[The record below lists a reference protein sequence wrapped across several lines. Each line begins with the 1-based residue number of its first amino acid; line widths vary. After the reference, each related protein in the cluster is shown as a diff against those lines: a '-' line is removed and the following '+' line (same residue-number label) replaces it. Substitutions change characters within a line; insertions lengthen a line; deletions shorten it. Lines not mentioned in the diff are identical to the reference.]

1 MQQMNVRE
9 LTKMSM
15 CVALCCVTAYIS
27 FPLPFTPGMVTALTF
42 ALSLTAYL
50 LSPRQ
55 TFTVIAIYVLLG
67 AAGLPVFAGGQGL
80 SRLVSPAGGF
90 YFAWLVAYPLLSLAK
105 GAVPNFKRYAL
116 MNVLIAVPI
125 TYAGGLASMLLL
137 LDVNLWQAL
146 TMAVLPF
153 IPGDLVKALAAA
165 VLGVKL
171 QMTLDAGNVHA

>member
-1 MQQMNVRE
+1 MEIRD
-9 LTKMSM
+9 LTKPAM

-50 LSPRQ
+50 LSPRR
-55 TFTVIAIYVLLG
+55 TLIVIALYILLG
-67 AAGLPVFAGGQGL
+67 AVGLPVLGGGQGIA
-80 SRLVSPAGGF
+80 RLVSPAGGF

-105 GAVPNFKRYAL
+105 GATPNFKRYLL
-116 MNVLIAVPI
+116 MNVAIAMPI
-125 TYAGGLASMLLL
+125 TYAGGLVSMILM

-153 IPGDLVKALAAA
+153 IVGDIIKAAA
-165 VLGVKL
+165 AATLGVKL
-171 QMTLDAGNVHA
+171 QKILGGSR